1 MAERQSADLPSE
13 LLLLSA
19 IAPFYSPFPQPFIQV
34 TPINQPIVM
43 IPQQDI
49 SGHNQNFYDLQKIV
63 EEAVEYHL
71 ANGGAEAARNA
82 IRNLAQVYFYR
93 PDWSTVSCTAM
104 NRINQ
109 FENDER
115 KMEEQREQQRMQ
127 EMMRAMMGAVKPKKQ
142 KKKAQPADLPPEL
155 CTPFSMRI
163 WKLLQEIE
171 KVDENYQPLVSRTKA
186 AVMAGWFFTQLD
198 MDIQWPLFEKLWD
211 RKSMRSDH
219 SKAMKQKNTAEFQDE
234 LKRIEKKLHEEEP
247 QVQLAAQLPRS

>member
-13 LLLLSA
+13 LLLLST
-19 IAPFYSPFPQPFIQV
+19 IAPFYSPFPHHFTQV
-34 TPINQPIVM
+34 TPNKPPIVM

-49 SGHNQNFYDLQKIV
+49 SGPNQNFYDLQKIV

-71 ANGGAEAARNA
+71 ANGGADAARNA
-82 IRNLAQVYFYR
+82 VRNLAQVYFYR
-93 PDWSTVSCTAM
+93 PDWSTVSCAAM

-115 KMEEQREQQRMQ
+115 K
-127 EMMRAMMGAVKPKKQ
+127 KPKKQ
-142 KKKAQPADLPPEL
+142 KSKAQPADRPPEL
-155 CTPFSMRI
+155 CTPFAMRI
-163 WKLLQEIE
+163 WKLLQEDE

>member
-13 LLLLSA
+13 LLLLST

-49 SGHNQNFYDLQKIV
+49 SGPNQNFYDLQKIV

-115 KMEEQREQQRMQ
+115 KMVEQREQQRMQ

-142 KKKAQPADLPPEL
+142 KNKAQPADLPPEL

-163 WKLLQEIE
+163 WKLLQEEEI
-171 KVDENYQPLVSRTKA
+171 VDENYQPLVSRTEA

-198 MDIQWPLFEKLWD
+198 MKIQWPLFEKLWH
-211 RKSMRSDH
+211 RESMRSDH
-219 SKAMKQKNTAEFQDE
+219 SKGMKQKKTSDFQDR
-234 LKRIEKKLHEEEP
+234 LKSIEKKLEEEKS

>member
-13 LLLLSA
+13 LLLLST
-19 IAPFYSPFPQPFIQV
+19 IAPFYSPFPHHFTQV
-34 TPINQPIVM
+34 TPNKPPIVM

-49 SGHNQNFYDLQKIV
+49 SGPNQNFYDLQKIV

-71 ANGGAEAARNA
+71 ANGGADAARNA
-82 IRNLAQVYFYR
+82 VRNLAQVYFYR
-93 PDWSTVSCTAM
+93 PDWSTVSCAAM